1 MFILFLPETEYMI
14 ASGGDDNAL
23 HIVII
28 NLSEDQRG
36 INIVTKASGSRSDAH
51 ATQITGKDHI

>member
-1 MFILFLPETEYMI
+1 MI

-23 HIVII
+23 HIAIV
-28 NLSEDQRG
+28 NLAEDQRG